1 MKLTISMGWREAFIL
16 ATIGYVISIL
26 TILFS
31 LPDKNTVYGSN
42 DCLQVLAE
50 REIAHAV
57 ENSKYKKWLSYDR
70 D

>member
-1 MKLTISMGWREAFIL
+1 MKLTINLGWKECFYL
-16 ATIGYVISIL
+16 STLCYFISIL

-31 LPDKNTVYGSN
+31 LPDKNTIYGSN

-57 ENSKYKKWLSYDR
+57 ENSKYKEWLSYDR